1 MAGDDGAVGAAKGQ
15 VVAFT
20 FDHLGS
26 CTDAG
31 CDHED
36 GARGFTGWPTV
47 LGVIDCALALEE
59 FQERFAFA
67 LAERLFFIYV
77 VLVLGARC
85 VELVRGDDVGAPRH
99 AVRAGGES
107 VGNSPGW
114 GRLSQFLYQFLA
126 RCVDLFVGC
135 CHAHQLVPYF
145 PAVFFVGECAGVLV
159 NDGERS
165 PRVLV
170 GFRQLNHHSLPR
182 GELGAAEEDL
192 AQLGEGLDIAGAEDF
207 GESMPGQA
215 VGLPDQGDPLPVD
228 SAQRA
233 HDIHGHQS
241 KDRASRD
248 HVPLTIPVDNSQV
261 VDVSTKMLWITS
273 DGKAEEVG
281 GDLAIACTGIRIIG
295 KNK

>member
-1 MAGDDGAVGAAKGQ
+1 M
-15 VVAFT
+15 
-20 FDHLGS
+20 
-26 CTDAG
+26 
-31 CDHED
+31 
-36 GARGFTGWPTV
+36 
-47 LGVIDCALALEE
+47 
-59 FQERFAFA
+59 
-67 LAERLFFIYV
+67 
-77 VLVLGARC
+77 
-85 VELVRGDDVGAPRH
+85 
-99 AVRAGGES
+99 
-107 VGNSPGW
+107 
-114 GRLSQFLYQFLA
+114 
-126 RCVDLFVGC
+126 
-135 CHAHQLVPYF
+135 
-145 PAVFFVGECAGVLV
+145 LV

-170 GFRQLNHHSLPR
+170 VFRQLNHHALPR

-261 VDVSTKMLWITS
+261 VDVSTKKLWITS

-281 GDLAIACTGIRIIG
+281 GDLATACTGIRIIG